1 MQRCLCR
8 TQLQP
13 LNGEKFSE
21 KIANISDQARV
32 DISRRGFWF
41 PDQVAVFDVRVFNL
55 TVKQYINQGL
65 RKLYQVNEKE
75 KKKQYNECI
84 LQVEHGIFTPLVMRA
99 TGGMGRESRKFYTRL
114 SEIIF
119 VKRKENYTFI
129 PLWIRRKISFAF
141 VHVYV
146 VEDLFT
152 SLQAHAHRNRCFH

>member
-32 DISRRGFWF
+32 DIRRRGFWF

-84 LQVEHGIFTPLVMRA
+84 LQVEHGTFTPLVMRA